1 MKAKFHLGEI
11 LIKKNLVSEEEMA
24 EVLKIQVSSNR
35 RVGYLLVKMGF
46 IDSDQLMSALA
57 EQLEIPVIAIAE
69 KFAPDVKKVIPR
81 YLCHKYS
88 VLPLKKKPHNVL
100 SLAMVDPLDKEA
112 ISSIE
117 IFSGMVVE
125 PNLAR
130 HSDITTNISRKIPLS
145 LQDIFNQQSYGRVAK
160 VATACVLVLFV
171 TLSVFAARYVYFE
184 KYGTISVVGDSTRYK
199 NHDIEIDIQQ
209 SGKVALNGRG
219 ARASGF
225 YSVTFN
231 NLDSLETFLEKK
243 EDDFSEKQ
251 YQWIIWALENRI
263 RNIDSGKN
271 IQRAEVKKL
280 PAG

>member
-11 LIKKNLVSEEEMA
+11 LIKKNLVSEDEMA

-57 EQLEIPVIAIAE
+57 EQLEIPVIAIDE
-69 KFAPDVKKVIPR
+69 EFSPDAKNLVPR

-88 VLPLKKKPHNVL
+88 VIPLKKKAHNVL
-100 SLAMVDPLDKEA
+100 TIAMLDPLDKEA

-117 IFSGMVVE
+117 NYTGMVVE

-130 HSDITTNISRKIPLS
+130 HDDITTNISRKIPFS
-145 LQDIFNQQSYGRVAK
+145 LQDIFNQQSFGMFGK
-160 VATACVLVLFV
+160 VATACVLILFI

-184 KYGTISVVGDSTRYK
+184 KYGTIEVAGDSTVYK
-199 NHDIEIDIQQ
+199 NHDIMIDVKR
-209 SGKVALNGRG
+209 SGNVSLLGRG

-231 NLDSLETFLEKK
+231 DLNSLQTFLQKK
-243 EDDFSEKQ
+243 EHDFSEKQ
-251 YQWIIWALENRI
+251 YQWLTWTLTNRI
-263 RNIDSGKN
+263 NKIDLQKK
-271 IQRAEVKKL
+271 IQRAEVKK
-280 PAG
+280 PPHG